1 MSTSVPRIRRGDDL
15 VTSGL
20 ALEHF
25 PAGIP
30 VGRVTSVSSPS
41 GALQLAISV
50 GPFANLVNLQFVRVL
65 LWSPQS
71 P

>member
-1 MSTSVPRIRRGDDL
+1 VRKGDLL

-20 ALEHF
+20 DLF

-30 VGRVTSVSSPS
+30 VGTVTAVSSPA
-41 GALQLAISV
+41 GVLQQEISLQPLAD
-50 GPFANLVNLQFVRVL
+50 LVNLQFVRVL

-71 P
+71 G